1 MRPNVVAV
9 RRALAI
15 AVAGIALIGATFL
28 ATANLTLH
36 GHYHC
41 DPRGA
46 PPGFK
51 CNLYRSYW
59 VADRAAW
66 QIPVAIMIG
75 AVGLGAAILLARGKK
90 SDPVQ

>member
-1 MRPNVVAV
+1 VLVV
-9 RRALAI
+9 RQALAI
-15 AVAGIALIGATFL
+15 VVAGIAVFGATFL

-41 DPRGA
+41 DAQGA
-46 PPGFK
+46 LPGSQ
-51 CNLYRSYW
+51 CNLSRSYW

-66 QIPVAIMIG
+66 QIPVAIVIA